1 MARRGAEPRVY
12 SARARARARARRATA
27 CMAMAESLFA
37 AEQDGGVIRVS
48 PFDVLAIIS
57 FFYLCGKL
65 ARYLYYGPAPRKATK
80 QQ

>member
-1 MARRGAEPRVY
+1 
-12 SARARARARARRATA
+12 
-27 CMAMAESLFA
+27 MAMAESLFA

>member
-1 MARRGAEPRVY
+1 MAD
-12 SARARARARARRATA
+12 
-27 CMAMAESLFA
+27 LFA